1 MRKIILMLTL
11 IQSGF
16 VMAQTETEKVVTP
29 NGKKVKVYTNPVT
42 TVDNGLTRTG
52 GNVQLGGDLTKPTLI
67 KTTSENPLAIGGLQ
81 NGTLTDQLL
90 TTDANGVLRKI
101 SNGNWWNTNGNTGT
115 IAGTNFIGTTDDQD
129 LVFKRKSIQA
139 GRIAILNTSFGAF
152 SLPTTSTGT
161 QNSAFGSST
170 LFSNTTGSN
179 NTAFG
184 GASLYNNTTGNYN
197 TALGYFSLNSN
208 KSGEYNTAVGQLA
221 LSFTFNGSANVGIGY
236 NAGSYITSGK
246 NNTAIGSSSLPEIKD
261 GENNV
266 AIGFQSGTGSAN
278 PATVKKM
285 SNSVY
290 IGSNTHTSSDD
301 VKNEVVIGD
310 SARGK
315 GSNTVT
321 IGNSDITD
329 IGGYVPWSN
338 YSDSRLKKNIVS
350 STYGLDFI
358 NKLRPVLYNMKTGTT
373 ELQSGFIAQEVESA
387 ANSIG
392 YKFSGIVKPQSDTD
406 FYSLRYSDFVV
417 PLVKSVQELKKQLE
431 EKEERI
437 LDLENRLLKIEQK
450 LK

>member
-42 TVDNGLTRTG
+42 TVDNGLNRTD

-129 LVFKRKSIQA
+129 LVFKRQGYVI
-139 GRIAILNTSFGAF
+139 GRLTSSNISFGSS
-152 SLPTTSTGT
+152 SLTYNTTGD
-161 QNSAFGSST
+161 QNSAFGRT
-170 LFSNTTGSN
+170 ALLNNTTGSN
-179 NTAFG
+179 NTAL
-184 GASLYNNTTGNYN
+184 GAGALARNTV
-197 TALGYFSLNSN
+197 
-208 KSGEYNTAVGQLA
+208 GEKNTAVGVSA
-221 LSFTFNGSANVGIGY
+221 LPLSNSANRNVAVGEAVFGSLLTGNNNIALGFGSGRYFGDNAATNLLDNSTESMFIGAESRALLNGSKNEIVIGY
-236 NAGSYITSGK
+236 N
-246 NNTAIGSSSLPEIKD
+246 
-261 GENNV
+261 
-266 AIGFQSGTGSAN
+266 
-278 PATVKKM
+278 
-285 SNSVY
+285 
-290 IGSNTHTSSDD
+290 
-301 VKNEVVIGD
+301 
-310 SARGK
+310 ARGK

-321 IGNSDITD
+321 IGNSQITE
-329 IGGYVPWSN
+329 IGGYAPWSN

-437 LDLENRLLKIEQK
+437 LDLENRLLKLEQK